1 MINVGISFRSEDVYS
16 RKACDAQWANF
27 MSELID
33 RWDKCALCVK
43 KLEDLLLCD
52 DWNRNLSKPFLFGL
66 DPYYESHGYVLGEFS
81 LAYAKIAMNRPV
93 RNSVIHYV
101 NYIHSNRKRM
111 ETLYQDFEVFCSYR
125 EQFSNVSDRFHHA
138 KDILKLMDEF
148 KDHLWDLRRADAKYA
163 MDHVSRTE
171 EFLKRDGLKDYPEV
185 PTIIDNNASKRLQN
199 RHYKRGL
206 REIVTLC
213 LLFDGKD
220 RQMKKLKTQA
230 KKAEEERYD
239 KDFISLEEL
248 VQAYDGLTK
257 VLMEREKLLLM
268 EENKTKEEDQY
279 GLY

>member
-1 MINVGISFRSEDVYS
+1 MINVGISFRSENVYA
-16 RKACDAQWANF
+16 RKACDVQWANF

-81 LAYAKIAMNRPV
+81 IAYAKIAMNRPV

-101 NYIHSNRKRM
+101 NYIHSNRNRM
-111 ETLYQDFEVFCSYR
+111 ETLYQDFQGFFANADV
-125 EQFSNVSDRFHHA
+125 FHHS

-148 KDHLWDLRRADAKYA
+148 KDNLWDLRRADAKYA
-163 MDHVSRTE
+163 MYHVSRTE
-171 EFLKRDGLKDYPEV
+171 EFLKRDVLKDYPEI
-185 PTIIDNNASKRLQN
+185 PFIIDNNASKRLQN

-220 RQMKKLKTQA
+220 RQIKKIKTQA

-257 VLMEREKLLLM
+257 VLMEMEKTLLM
-268 EENKTKEEDQY
+268 EENKTREEDQY

>member
-16 RKACDAQWANF
+16 RKACDAEWANF

-43 KLEDLLLCD
+43 KMEDLLLSD

-66 DPYYESHGYVLGEFS
+66 DQYYESHGYVLGEFS

-101 NYIHSNRKRM
+101 NYVHSNRNRM
-111 ETLYQDFEVFCSYR
+111 ETLYHDFQGF
-125 EQFSNVSDRFHHA
+125 FTNADAFHHS

-163 MDHVSRTE
+163 MYHVSRTE
-171 EFLKRDGLKDYPEV
+171 EFLKRDVMKNFPEV
-185 PTIIDNNASKRLQN
+185 PTIIDVEAAKRLQN

>member
-1 MINVGISFRSEDVYS
+1 MINVGNVSVK
-16 RKACDAQWANF
+16 KACDAQWTNF

-66 DPYYESHGYVLGEFS
+66 DQYYESHGYVLGEFS
-81 LAYAKIAMNRPV
+81 IAYAKIAMNRPV
-93 RNSVIHYV
+93 RNAVIHYA
-101 NYIHSNRKRM
+101 NYIHSNRNRM
-111 ETLYQDFEVFCSYR
+111 ETLYQDFQGFFTNADVFHNS
-125 EQFSNVSDRFHHA
+125 

-148 KDHLWDLRRADAKYA
+148 KDNLWDLRRADAKYA

-171 EFLKRDGLKDYPEV
+171 EFLKRDVLKDYPEI
-185 PTIIDNNASKRLQN
+185 PFIIDNNASKMLQN

-230 KKAEEERYD
+230 KKAEEEQYD

-268 EENKTKEEDQY
+268 EENKTREEDQY
-279 GLY
+279 ELY